1 MARADVSGSL
11 LVLYGGAALSRF
23 RLVRLFGQLVDH
35 CPQLAEL
42 EAQHVYLA
50 RFASPPKAE
59 ARKKLEQLLGDVT
72 RLDDA
77 QNDTLIWVVP
87 RLGTISPWSSKAT
100 DIAGVAE
107 IGGLERLE
115 RGCCYRL
122 RGISR
127 LEEPARASILTCLHD
142 AMTES
147 ALETQAELERVF
159 ETLPPRGLRRVDL
172 LTGGRAALE
181 QVNQDWGLALSP
193 VELDYLVENFR
204 KLKRNPTDAELM
216 MFAQINSEHCR
227 HKIFNAGWTL
237 DGVTQP
243 RSLFEMIKQTYAAA
257 PKGVLSAYRDNAA
270 VVQGGRATRFFPAAD
285 GVYRPVEEDVHL
297 LMKVETHNHPT
308 AIVPFAGA
316 ATGAGGE
323 IRDEAATGR
332 GAKSKAG
339 LCGFTVSNLQI
350 PGFQQP
356 WEQDYGKPRHTA
368 SALQIMLDGPI
379 GAAAYNNEFGRP
391 NLAGYFRSF
400 ETQHDGEVRGYH
412 KPIMIAGGMGSV
424 RGQHVEKK
432 PVVSDAPLIVLGG
445 PALLIGLGGG
455 AASSVNT
462 GTSSEALDFASV
474 QRANPEMQRRAQE
487 VIDRCW
493 AQGEDNPILSIH
505 DVGAGGLSNAVPEII
520 HTDGR
525 GGSVQLR
532 NIQIADASLS
542 PMEIWCNE
550 AQERYVIALKPERL
564 EEFGAL
570 CQRERCPYAVI
581 GKATAK
587 TQLQVDDAQN
597 PNEPAVD
604 MPMQT
609 LLGKTPRM
617 QREAKLVRQ
626 KAKPLATK
634 GIEIAEAASRILR
647 LPACASK
654 HFLITIGDRTVGGL
668 SCRDQMVGPW
678 QVPVSDVAVTASGY
692 DGLAGEAMAMG
703 ERTPLALLDA
713 PASGRMAVGEALT
726 NIAAAHIGTLSD
738 IRLSANWMAAAG
750 HPGEDL
756 ALFETVRAV
765 GEQLC
770 PQLGICIPVGK
781 DSLSMKS
788 SWREEGEGQAQSKQ
802 VTAPLSLIV
811 SAFAPLADVRRTL
824 TPELQLNRGAT
835 DLVLIDLG
843 AGKNRLGGS
852 ALAQVFSLSGGT
864 PPDLEEPQLLA
875 GFFSTIQQLNAEDRL
890 LAYHDRSDGGLF
902 ITLAEM
908 CFAAHCG
915 ATIQL
920 DALGSDV
927 LAALFNEELGAVVQ
941 VKRSDSERVLRLL
954 RDAGLTAH
962 KLGSPQVEQRLTFI
976 RSGRTVFADNRVNM
990 QRDWSQVSYR
1000 LQALRD
1006 EPGCARQ
1013 EFDALLDEKD
1023 PGLNAHLSFDAD
1035 EDVAAP
1041 FINLVRPRVAILREQ
1056 GVNGQVEMAWA
1067 FYRAGF
1073 DPVDVHMTDILSG
1086 RVALE
1091 DFKGLAACGGF
1102 SYGDVLGAG
1111 RGWASSILLHP
1122 RAREVFAGFFNR
1134 ADSFT
1139 LGVCNGC
1146 QMLAALKELIPGAK
1160 DWPRF
1165 IRNRSEQFEAR
1176 FSLVEVQNSPSVLL
1190 ADMEGSRMPI
1200 AVAHGEGQAQFP
1212 SAAAL
1217 QRLES
1222 LSQIALRFIDHYGEA
1237 TQQYPFNPNGSA
1249 GSITGLTS
1257 KDGRATIL
1265 MPHPERVIRSATHSW
1280 HPEDWGADGPWLRLF
1295 RNARKWVA

>member
-1 MARADVSGSL
+1 MSKPL
-11 LVLYGGAALSRF
+11 ILYGGAALSRF

-59 ARKKLEQLLGDVT
+59 ARKKLEQLLNDVT

-77 QNDTLIWVVP
+77 AGDTLIWVVP
-87 RLGTISPWSSKAT
+87 RLGTLSPWSSKAT

-107 IGGLERLE
+107 INGLQRLE
-115 RGCCYRL
+115 RGTCYRL

-127 LEEPARASILTCLHD
+127 LEEPALTSILSCLHD

-147 ALETQAELERVF
+147 VLLTDAELARVF
-159 ETLPPRGLRRVDL
+159 ETPPPRGLRHVDIAA
-172 LTGGRAALE
+172 GGRAALE
-181 QVNQDWGLALSP
+181 RVNQEWGLALSS
-193 VELDYLVENFR
+193 VELDYLVESFR

-243 RSLFEMIKQTYAAA
+243 RSLFDMIKQTYAAA
-257 PKGVLSAYRDNAA
+257 PAGVLSAYRDNAA
-270 VVQGGRATRFFPAAD
+270 VVQGSRATRFFPDAQR
-285 GVYRPVEEDVHL
+285 VYRPVEEEVHL

-332 GAKSKAG
+332 GAKPKAG

-368 SALQIMLDGPI
+368 SALQIMLEGPI

-400 ETQHDGEVRGYH
+400 EIQHNGAVRGYH
-412 KPIMIAGGMGSV
+412 KPIMIAGGIGSV
-424 RGQHVEKK
+424 RGPHVEKK
-432 PVVSDAPLIVLGG
+432 AVVSGAPLIVLGG

-455 AASSVNT
+455 AASSVST

-493 AQGEDNPILSIH
+493 AQGDANPILSIH

-520 HTDGR
+520 HADGR
-525 GGSVQLR
+525 GGAVQLR
-532 NIQIADASLS
+532 DIQIADSALS

-564 EEFGAL
+564 AEFDAL
-570 CQRERCPYAVI
+570 CLRERCPYAVI
-581 GKATAK
+581 GKASAEA
-587 TQLQVDDAQN
+587 QLRVDDAQS
-597 PNEPAVD
+597 PAEPAVD
-604 MPMQT
+604 MPMPM

-617 QREAKLVRQ
+617 QRDAKPGRQ
-626 KAKPLATK
+626 KPKALVTK
-634 GIEIAEAASRILR
+634 GIEIAEAASRVLR
-647 LPACASK
+647 LPACTSK

-678 QVPVSDVAVTASGY
+678 QVPVGDVAVTAGGY
-692 DGLAGEAMAMG
+692 DGFAGEAMAMG

-713 PASGRMAVGEALT
+713 PASGRMAVAEAIT
-726 NIAAAHIGTLSD
+726 NIAAAPIGKLAD
-738 IRLSANWMAAAG
+738 VRLSANWMAAAG

-781 DSLSMKS
+781 DSLSMKTT
-788 SWREEGEGQAQSKQ
+788 WQEQGETKQ

-811 SAFAPLADVRRTL
+811 SAFAPLADVRRTQ
-824 TPELQLNRGAT
+824 TPELKLNCGVT
-835 DLVLIDLG
+835 DLLLVDLG

-852 ALAQVFSLSGGT
+852 ALAQVFGLNGGLA
-864 PPDLEEPQLLA
+864 PDLDDPQLLA
-875 GFFSTIQQLNAEDRL
+875 AFFAAIQQLNIEDRL

-902 ITLAEM
+902 VTLAEM

-915 ATIQL
+915 AAVQL
-920 DALGSDV
+920 EALGTDA
-927 LAALFNEELGAVVQ
+927 LAALFNEELGAVLQ

-954 RDAGLTAH
+954 RDAGLAAH
-962 KLGSPQVEQRLTFI
+962 KLGSPHVEQRLTFM
-976 RSGRTVFADNRVNM
+976 RAGRIVFADNRVNL

-1000 LQALRD
+1000 MQSLRD

-1023 PGLNAHLSFDAD
+1023 PGLGAHLSFDLD

-1041 FINLVRPRVAILREQ
+1041 FVNLARPQVAILREQ

-1067 FYRAGF
+1067 FHRAGF
-1073 DPVDVHMTDILSG
+1073 EPVDVHMTDILSG
-1086 RVALE
+1086 RLGLE
-1091 DFKGLAACGGF
+1091 GFKGLAACGGF

-1122 RAREVFAGFFNR
+1122 RAREMFAGFFNR
-1134 ADSFT
+1134 EDSFT

-1160 DWPRF
+1160 DWPKF

-1176 FSLVEVQNSPSVLL
+1176 LSLVEVQNSPSVLL
-1190 ADMEGSRMPI
+1190 ADMEGSRLPI
-1200 AVAHGEGQAQFP
+1200 AVAHGEGQAQFA

-1222 LSQIALRFIDHYGEA
+1222 QGQIALRYIDHHGEA

-1249 GSITGLTS
+1249 GGITGLTS

-1265 MPHPERVIRSATHSW
+1265 MPHPERVIRSCTNSW